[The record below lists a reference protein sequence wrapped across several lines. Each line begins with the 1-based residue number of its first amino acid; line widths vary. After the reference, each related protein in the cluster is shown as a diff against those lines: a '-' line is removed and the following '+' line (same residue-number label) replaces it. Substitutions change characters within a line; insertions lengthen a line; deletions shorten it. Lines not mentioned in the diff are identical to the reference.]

1 MDKPLPSR
9 DLEARMLARC
19 RAVGTG
25 VEACANDP
33 LEANVFRVAA
43 SVLRSHWPEA
53 AERLRRGSEA
63 YFAAHP
69 GERCSTAQVV
79 AAGWVTSLPRLRDL
93 MNRQLAE
100 ASRNHSQPLAA

>member
-1 MDKPLPSR
+1 MDKPPLSR
-9 DLEARMLARC
+9 DPEAQMLARC

-25 VEACANDP
+25 ADACATDTR
-33 LEANVFRVAA
+33 EANVFRVAA
-43 SVLRSHWPEA
+43 GVLRTHWPQA

-63 YFAAHP
+63 YFEAHP
-69 GERCSTAQVV
+69 EDRCSTAQVV